1 MVPYGVAFLDHLPD
15 QVRACVQ
22 IIAHHEEGGR
32 GAVIKTTYLRREK
45 RLACGKK
52 AVGMDERYLSSA
64 ERFLTGE
71 LAAALKKPRAEIRE
85 YIIEQI
91 KG

>member
-1 MVPYGVAFLDHLPD
+1 
-15 QVRACVQ
+15 
-22 IIAHHEEGGR
+22 
-32 GAVIKTTYLRREK
+32 
-45 RLACGKK
+45 
-52 AVGMDERYLSSA
+52 MDERYLSSA

-71 LAAALKKPRAEIRE
+71 LAAALKKPRAEIKE